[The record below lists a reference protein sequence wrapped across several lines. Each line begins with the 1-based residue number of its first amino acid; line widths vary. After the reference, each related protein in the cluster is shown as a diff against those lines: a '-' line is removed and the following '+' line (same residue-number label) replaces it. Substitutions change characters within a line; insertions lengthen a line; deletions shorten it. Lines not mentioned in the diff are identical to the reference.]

1 MGYHE
6 PGGWNATLER
16 TLLTAH
22 GAATVTR
29 LLAARP
35 PCCPLVRAAFAR
47 VLAQTIG
54 AWSSGFE
61 PFVRPRAPAR
71 RKLEPA
77 PPPARTV
84 QPRKG
89 EAR

>member
-1 MGYHE
+1 MGHHDS
-6 PGGWNATLER
+6 GGWNATIAR
-16 TLLTAH
+16 APLTARD
-22 GAATVTR
+22 AATVTR
-29 LLAARP
+29 LLAAHP
-35 PCCPLVRAAFAR
+35 PCSPLVRAAIAR